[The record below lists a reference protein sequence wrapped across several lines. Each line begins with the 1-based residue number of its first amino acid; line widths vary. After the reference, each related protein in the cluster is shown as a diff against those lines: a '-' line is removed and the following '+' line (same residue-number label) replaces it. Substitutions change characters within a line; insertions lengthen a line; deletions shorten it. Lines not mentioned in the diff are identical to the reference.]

1 MRTDSH
7 LRLPAKDTKI
17 LCRFHKS
24 WWRFLI
30 SWVVTDCNEYLNAPM
45 QNPFTCLVICRR
57 IASQH
62 PKSKIMTHAYHY
74 HACNPDSG
82 GVTEKTTTLCLY
94 LCICFG
100 RFVEGRLRVNKKEGN
115 LSKDEAQK
123 KQTCTHAQV
132 PPPIPNA
139 CARIA
144 NCSFFSCST
153 QGRNGRKAA
162 FLSAQ

>member
-1 MRTDSH
+1 M
-7 LRLPAKDTKI
+7 
-17 LCRFHKS
+17 
-24 WWRFLI
+24 
-30 SWVVTDCNEYLNAPM
+30 TDCNEYLTAPM

-57 IASQH
+57 IASEH
-62 PKSKIMTHAYHY
+62 PKSKIMTHGYHY

-94 LCICFG
+94 LCTICFG

-132 PPPIPNA
+132 PPPKRMQ
-139 CARIA
+139 ARVSLIA
-144 NCSFFSCST
+144 ASSHAQLKEGT
-153 QGRNGRKAA
+153 EGRKAA